1 MSPDSSLN
9 DEEHDPP
16 ETPRNAAGKY
26 SSNTE
31 PLGDSE
37 VIPGMANADE
47 ETQDGFSRETD
58 EWNQA
63 RQDAAAALQRAMD
76 RRGGAAVP
84 VDLPYTLNEHL

>member
-16 ETPRNAAGKY
+16 ETPRNAAVKY
-26 SSNTE
+26 SGNTE

-37 VIPGMANADE
+37 VTPEMANADE